1 MTSFCFLGSLSILVC
16 DVVQFVRLKSWYFVR
31 RRLFLSLIALS
42 KVTSWFSMVDKAGG
56 GLQFL
61 FFFIYS
67 WGMYSGLPLVCK
79 FLRCS
84 LVRIV

>member
-16 DVVQFVRLKSWYFVR
+16 DVVKFVRLKSWYFVR
-31 RRLFLSLIALS
+31 RRLCLSLIALS

-61 FFFIYS
+61 FFLYIV
-67 WGMYSGLPLVCK
+67 GGCILGC
-79 FLRCS
+79 LRFVS
-84 LVRIV
+84 F